1 MWSAASKMPLDIK
14 IDDHYSSKIYTSGS
28 HITGS
33 VSICPDSRTPFHCI
47 QIALMGT
54 SHTRVDMLPVPKITT
69 DVFLNL
75 DMPITKTS
83 YPQGQ
88 VFAAGETHII
98 PFNFTIPRELHK
110 DACEAASGDHSHDQ
124 HMRLPPSMGG
134 WGKDDMSPTMA
145 QVEYKIVAR
154 LLRKRSSSPKDTTE
168 ASQRIMVLP
177 AFAEDPPLN
186 INNHDA
192 RYTLSR
198 TKSVRRSLLS
208 TQKDRIVI
216 NALQPEAVYI
226 SIGGHQLPD
235 SHASVTLDLSF
246 ESTSSFS
253 FPPEVTLGQVKL
265 DTQTWFTGTP
275 MKMSPDLGDP
285 REAAGLRHELRYS
298 TQTKLPTTDTGVI
311 LWHRDD
317 QAEDRK
323 VFSWRSRT
331 KVPIRLPTAHKMF
344 LPTFFNCFIAR
355 SYILRMSVNFN
366 GSKTSLSVPL
376 QIASQSLYPQVME
389 PEVED
394 LPSFDASLAWR

>member
-1 MWSAASKMPLDIK
+1 
-14 IDDHYSSKIYTSGS
+14 
-28 HITGS
+28 
-33 VSICPDSRTPFHCI
+33 
-47 QIALMGT
+47 
-54 SHTRVDMLPVPKITT
+54 
-69 DVFLNL
+69 
-75 DMPITKTS
+75 
-83 YPQGQ
+83 
-88 VFAAGETHII
+88 
-98 PFNFTIPRELHK
+98 
-110 DACEAASGDHSHDQ
+110 
-124 HMRLPPSMGG
+124 
-134 WGKDDMSPTMA
+134 MA

-154 LLRKRSSSPKDTTE
+154 LLRKRPSSPKDTIE

-186 INNHDA
+186 INNQDA
-192 RYTLSR
+192 
-198 TKSVRRSLLS
+198 SLLS
-208 TQKDRIVI
+208 AQKDRIVV

-265 DTQTWFTGTP
+265 ETQTWFTGTP
-275 MKMSPDLGDP
+275 MKMLPDLGDP

-311 LWHRDD
+311 LWHKDD
-317 QAEDRK
+317 RTEDRK

-366 GSKTSLSVPL
+366 GSKTKLSVPL